1 MPNSKRRPAVTGPN
15 LGTSSTHIKLCQLLI
30 GLCFAKLRCLDGIIW
45 KFLMLGG
52 RVSVQARSQVVSF
65 IIEWITSRSFR
76 VKEGPLRSSSVGC
89 KVFVRVFKRL
99 PLVFAVMNKIED
111 CLLLTLSCRLVD
123 AAQIIC
129 VHTSYCATL
138 LFQSSC

>member
-1 MPNSKRRPAVTGPN
+1 M
-15 LGTSSTHIKLCQLLI
+15 
-30 GLCFAKLRCLDGIIW
+30 
-45 KFLMLGG
+45 
-52 RVSVQARSQVVSF
+52 
-65 IIEWITSRSFR
+65 
-76 VKEGPLRSSSVGC
+76 KEGPLRSSSVGC

-129 VHTSYCATL
+129 VHTSYCTTL
-138 LFQSSC
+138 LYESSC